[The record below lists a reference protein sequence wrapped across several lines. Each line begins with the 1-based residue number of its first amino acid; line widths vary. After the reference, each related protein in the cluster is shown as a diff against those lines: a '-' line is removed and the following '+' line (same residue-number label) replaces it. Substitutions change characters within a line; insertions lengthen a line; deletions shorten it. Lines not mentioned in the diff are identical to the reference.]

1 MEENDRRPIPAESVA
16 AGMTGVLQTSAVIA
30 VVDDDAAARISLVR
44 LLQLE
49 GYDVRGFDSA
59 NALIEAPDVGEYS
72 CIVTDLR
79 MPGLT
84 GLDLQRAL
92 DLRGAYVPLIF
103 VTAFGTVPVS
113 VEAMRGGA
121 VDFLEKPADP
131 AALLDAVQRAVARCA
146 EHATR
151 RSVVAGVRQRVER
164 LTAREREVFEGVARG
179 LPNKS
184 IATELGIALKTVK
197 VHRGRVMTKMGAESV
212 ADLVRAKEILGGT

>member
-1 MEENDRRPIPAESVA
+1 MEENNRNTTVPAQNGMGASLPA
-16 AGMTGVLQTSAVIA
+16 ATVA

-49 GYDVRGFDSA
+49 GYTVHEFEAASA
-59 NALIEAPDVGEYS
+59 FLEAPDATCYS

-79 MPGLT
+79 MPGVT
-84 GLDLQRAL
+84 GLDLQKSL
-92 DLRGAYVPLIF
+92 EGRGVFVPLVF
-103 VTAFGTVPVS
+103 VTAFGTVPAS
-113 VEAMRGGA
+113 VQAMRSGA

-131 AALLDAVQRAVARCA
+131 SALLDAVQRAVARRA
-146 EHATR
+146 AHSSKHELLTA
-151 RSVVAGVRQRVER
+151 VLQRIER

-212 ADLVRAKEILGGT
+212 ADLVRAKEILGDK

>member
-1 MEENDRRPIPAESVA
+1 MEENVRNATNPAYNGLGSP
-16 AGMTGVLQTSAVIA
+16 SAPPVIA

-49 GYDVRGFDSA
+49 GYHAHEYESAGRLLESPDSQS
-59 NALIEAPDVGEYS
+59 YS

-79 MPGLT
+79 MPGVT
-84 GLDLQRAL
+84 GLDLQKSL
-92 DLRGAYVPLIF
+92 EGRGVFVPLVF
-103 VTAFGTVPVS
+103 VTAFGTVSAS
-113 VEAMRGGA
+113 VQAMRGGA

-131 AALLDAVQRAVARCA
+131 SALLDAVKRAVARCDA
-146 EHATR
+146 QASKQELLT
-151 RSVVAGVRQRVER
+151 GVLQRIER

-197 VHRGRVMTKMGAESV
+197 VHRGRVMTKMDAESV
-212 ADLVRAKEILGGT
+212 ADIVRAREVLGDQ

>member
-1 MEENDRRPIPAESVA
+1 MEENVRNTADPAHSGMGTPSVI
-16 AGMTGVLQTSAVIA
+16 TTVA

-49 GYDVRGFDSA
+49 GYHVHEYDSA
-59 NALIEAPDVGEYS
+59 SSFLEGAENRAYS

-79 MPGLT
+79 MPGVT
-84 GLDLQRAL
+84 GLDLQKSL
-92 DLRGAYVPLIF
+92 EGRGVFVPLVF
-103 VTAFGTVPVS
+103 VTAFGTVPAS
-113 VEAMRGGA
+113 VQAMRSGA

-131 AALLDAVQRAVARCA
+131 SALLDAVKRAVARCDA
-146 EHATR
+146 HATKQELL
-151 RSVVAGVRQRVER
+151 SAVLQRIER

-197 VHRGRVMTKMGAESV
+197 VHRGRVMTKMDAESV
-212 ADLVRAKEILGGT
+212 ADLVRAREVLGDK

>member
-1 MEENDRRPIPAESVA
+1 MEENVRRPTPVGSAT
-16 AGMTGVLQTSAVIA
+16 AGMATVLQTSAVIA

-84 GLDLQRAL
+84 GRDLQRAL
-92 DLRGAYVPLIF
+92 DLRGAYVPLRV
-103 VTAFGTVPVS
+103 VTAFGTVPVR
-113 VEAMRGGA
+113 VEAVRGGA
-121 VDFLEKPADP
+121 VDFLEAGRSDSVARRGAAGRGALCGTRDP
-131 AALLDAVQRAVARCA
+131 AECGGRRAA
-146 EHATR
+146 
-151 RSVVAGVRQRVER
+151 AGGAF
-164 LTAREREVFEGVARG
+164 TAREREVFEGVARG

-197 VHRGRVMTKMGAESV
+197 VHRGRVMAKMGAESV